1 MANEQ
6 NLKPITERSKKEQR
20 EIQRR
25 GGIASGKAR
34 RKKAD
39 LKKAFNTILKADVA
53 NENIS
58 KQLEALGFEATNEMA
73 LAMVM
78 MQKAMKGNVKSFEQI
93 ARLVAIDTKDSLDR
107 KEQRERIAAIQLENE
122 RRKEQLDSNGWKE
135 QTLISL
141 THGRISLMTTI
152 DIQKNVNP
160 NFKVVWQSNKPYNVL
175 KGGRNSFKSSVIVL
189 KLVYMMIKYIMMG
202 EKANVVVIRKVG
214 KTIRDSVFN
223 KVLWAIS
230 LFGLDNQFR
239 ATVSPFKIVHK
250 RTGSTFYFYGQD

>member
-1 MANEQ
+1 MGNEQ
-6 NLKPITERSKKEQR
+6 NLRVPSSEEAR
-20 EIQRR
+20 ELGRK

-78 MQKAMKGNVKSFEQI
+78 MQKAMKGNVKAFEQI

-122 RRKEQLDSNGWKE
+122 RRKEQLDSNGVEGTNINIINTWE
-135 QTLISL
+135 
-141 THGRISLMTTI
+141 
-152 DIQKNVNP
+152 DIP
-160 NFKVVWQSNKPYNVL
+160 
-175 KGGRNSFKSSVIVL
+175 
-189 KLVYMMIKYIMMG
+189 
-202 EKANVVVIRKVG
+202 
-214 KTIRDSVFN
+214 D
-223 KVLWAIS
+223 
-230 LFGLDNQFR
+230 D
-239 ATVSPFKIVHK
+239 
-250 RTGSTFYFYGQD
+250 DD